1 MMCFPIDCPRNK
13 LFENPRQPLTCRAHG
28 FRQRASRTSLPPKA
42 LFLYGHEESQMKT
55 KRIAVG
61 SFAVVLMIAA
71 ISVFAQINRPYHNG
85 SVWNIAFIRI
95 KPGMDTAYMNYL
107 AGSWKAEQE
116 AQKKDG
122 NIVSYK
128 VMSVEGH
135 TTGEFNLMLM
145 TEYKN
150 LATMEANEDKA
161 EAVAQ
166 KVVGNDEVQMKGYN
180 DRLAIREVI
189 GDRLAREV
197 IPAPKWR

>member
-1 MMCFPIDCPRNK
+1 
-13 LFENPRQPLTCRAHG
+13 
-28 FRQRASRTSLPPKA
+28 
-42 LFLYGHEESQMKT
+42 MKT

-61 SFAVVLMIAA
+61 SFAVLLMIAA

-122 NIVSYK
+122 NILSYR

-135 TTGEFNLMLM
+135 TTGDWNLMLM

-150 LATMEANEDKA
+150 LATMEANEAKA
-161 EAVAQ
+161 EAIAQ
-166 KVVGNDEVQMKGYN
+166 RVV
-180 DRLAIREVI
+180 
-189 GDRLAREV
+189 
-197 IPAPKWR
+197 

>member
-1 MMCFPIDCPRNK
+1 MNM
-13 LFENPRQPLTCRAHG
+13 
-28 FRQRASRTSLPPKA
+28 
-42 LFLYGHEESQMKT
+42 
-55 KRIAVG
+55 KRIAIG

-71 ISVFAQINRPYHNG
+71 ISVYAQVNRPYHNG
-85 SVWNIAFIRI
+85 TVWNISFIRI

-122 NIVSYK
+122 NILSYK

-150 LATMEANEDKA
+150 LATMEANEDKS

-166 KVVGNDEVQMKGYN
+166 KVVGNDETQMKGYN
-180 DRLAIREVI
+180 DRLAIREII

-197 IPAPKWR
+197 ILEPKGR

>member
-1 MMCFPIDCPRNK
+1 
-13 LFENPRQPLTCRAHG
+13 
-28 FRQRASRTSLPPKA
+28 
-42 LFLYGHEESQMKT
+42 MKT
-55 KRIAVG
+55 KRIALG

-71 ISVFAQINRPYHNG
+71 ISVFAQISRPYHNG

-150 LATMEANEDKA
+150 LATMEANEAKA
-161 EAVAQ
+161 EAIAQ
-166 KVVGNDEVQMKGYN
+166 RVVGNDEVQMKGYN

-189 GDRLAREV
+189 GNRLAREV
-197 IPAPKWR
+197 ILEPKGR